1 MLLAKVFQPA
11 LVSIQ
16 KGVINVTFIHI
27 SSFHVKLWN
36 VLWKSVLAHLNL
48 WPFSIYFRDYIKWKK
63 TLIG

>member
-27 SSFHVKLWN
+27 SSFHVKLLN

-48 WPFSIYFRDYIKWKK
+48 WPFSIYFRDYIK
-63 TLIG
+63 